1 MFSQVGN
8 QQKFDQRNNGFQ
20 KLKFPLGIFF
30 EGNNV
35 AKLVVDNSLC
45 DEIVATCCQLVSN

>member
-1 MFSQVGN
+1 MFSQMGN

-30 EGNNV
+30 EENNV